1 MMPHLAPLIS
11 IALLVVPSSSF
22 TPPSI
27 KHGTVSHHQETTV
40 LFATNPSEKSDEDIL
55 QFERRKVLAEIIG
68 ATTLLPFQFTNPNIA
83 NAAET
88 SPITII
94 GANGK
99 TGSECVGVCL
109 SQGIDVVATSRGG
122 SYTGSYASNN
132 IKSKICDVTEPE
144 TIANVV
150 KGSCAVIF
158 AASASKAGGTPSQ
171 VDNSG
176 LGKPFGVK

>member
-1 MMPHLAPLIS
+1 MS
-11 IALLVVPSSSF
+11 Q
-22 TPPSI
+22 
-27 KHGTVSHHQETTV
+27 HQATV

-68 ATTLLPFQFTNPNIA
+68 AATLLPFQFTNPNIA
-83 NAAET
+83 NAAENDG
-88 SPITII
+88 PITII

-109 SQGIDVVATSRGG
+109 SQGINVVATSRGG
-122 SYTGSYASNN
+122 SYTGSYASDS

-150 KGSCAVIF
+150 KGSRAVIF

-176 LGKPFGVK
+176 LGKPYLG